1 MVTGMFIMATMYIL
15 LFVVSMLLHL
25 HSSMVMVMI
34 VVLASHIFFL

>member
-34 VVLASHIFFL
+34 VVLAFHMFFL